1 MTPAL
6 AQWDPSAVGRAPQ
19 RAARLG
25 LSCSGSCPSWGRK
38 GSASTPSLPAPRS
51 WEGRG
56 GWGTPQHSSPCFFG
70 TLGWRGG
77 IRVGEGGPWPISTL
91 PANLSLLFSAPP
103 YKIPLQ
109 LHPQHRRWPGSTRT
123 RSCPTDWSLDPVPPP
138 EPLNPGPGGSPGKGG
153 CGCTCH
159 PAPPS
164 ARVSLA
170 PNPPA
175 TPSLH
180 IFRVRLPQ
188 KTPNPHAGDA
198 GRPGSPCPAGSRF
211 ARERCPVHAVSQA
224 GPAPGLRAAWCACLS
239 PSQAEPSRARG
250 AGRMLQ
256 CRRVRQAPIY
266 GQAVWWPQG
275 RPALPPPLA
284 VMQARAGASA
294 EAKGQA
300 REPANVSLL
309 LI

>member
-1 MTPAL
+1 MAPAL
-6 AQWDPSAVGRAPQ
+6 AQWDPSAVGP
-19 RAARLG
+19 G
-25 LSCSGSCPSWGRK
+25 PPTCSQAGPVLLWVLPIMGEEGECKHPEP
-38 GSASTPSLPAPRS
+38 ASTQGLGGQRGVGDTPAQQPLFF
-51 WEGRG
+51 WDPGLEGWDPCWG
-56 GWGTPQHSSPCFFG
+56 GGSMAHLHAACQSELAF
-70 TLGWRGG
+70 
-77 IRVGEGGPWPISTL
+77 
-91 PANLSLLFSAPP
+91 LSPP

-109 LHPQHRRWPGSTRT
+109 LHPQHRRWPGSTST

-138 EPLNPGPGGSPGKGG
+138 EPLNPGPGGSPGTGG

-164 ARVSLA
+164 ARASLA

-175 TPSLH
+175 TPSPH

-188 KTPNPHAGDA
+188 TPNPHAGDA
-198 GRPGSPCPAGSRF
+198 GRAGSPCPAGSRF
-211 ARERCPVHAVSQA
+211 ARERCPVHAVPQA

-300 REPANVSLL
+300 GEPANVSLL